1 MTKPPH
7 ATLLNCSVTKQLQH
21 QVVGDSA
28 DCSEPGN
35 EVADAYSPHGWQ
47 VTHLFHKKHIQS
59 FWHRYLPPGYEP
71 QQSGLALA
79 IGPYQA
85 IPPASC
91 HTQLCVLQQQLTLGS
106 HRQAV
111 DLHNMQRTIVVA
123 AVMKASG
130 RARY

>member
-1 MTKPPH
+1 MCG
-7 ATLLNCSVTKQLQH
+7 A
-21 QVVGDSA
+21 
-28 DCSEPGN
+28 
-35 EVADAYSPHGWQ
+35 
-47 VTHLFHKKHIQS
+47 HLFHQKHIQS
-59 FWHRYLPPGYEP
+59 FWHRYLPPGYEA

-111 DLHNMQRTIVVA
+111 DLHNMQRTVLFYACCYEGIRHGQMIKDRPGSEMW
-123 AVMKASG
+123 VMHDAQ
-130 RARY
+130 

>member
-1 MTKPPH
+1 
-7 ATLLNCSVTKQLQH
+7 LKQQI
-21 QVVGDSA
+21 VGDAA
-28 DCSEPGN
+28 DCDEPGD
-35 EVADAYSPHGWQ
+35 EAADAYSCHGWQ
-47 VTHLFHKKHIQS
+47 ETHLFHKKHIQS
-59 FWHRYLPPGYEP
+59 FWHRYLPPGYEA

-79 IGPYQA
+79 IRPYQA

-111 DLHNMQRTIVVA
+111 DLHNMQSTVVVP

-130 RARY
+130 MAR

>member
-1 MTKPPH
+1 MYG
-7 ATLLNCSVTKQLQH
+7 A
-21 QVVGDSA
+21 
-28 DCSEPGN
+28 
-35 EVADAYSPHGWQ
+35 
-47 VTHLFHKKHIQS
+47 HLFHKKHIQS
-59 FWHRYLPPGYEP
+59 FWHRYLSPGYKA

-85 IPPASC
+85 IPLASC

-111 DLHNMQRTIVVA
+111 DLQKMQSTVVMP

-130 RARY
+130 MAR